1 MGEFENMDLNVDEQ
15 TKLDGF
21 TLGNL
26 KEALKQCMENPGE
39 DSDEMNGVFAT
50 VLVQTMILQKSGLG
64 MKFEDA
70 G

>member
-1 MGEFENMDLNVDEQ
+1 MGEFENLDLNVDEQ

-39 DSDEMNGVFAT
+39 DSEEMNGVFAT
-50 VLVQTMILQKSGLG
+50 VLSRP
-64 MKFEDA
+64 
-70 G
+70 